1 MTEHKISV
9 FYAEDDPFMIRMYE
23 RIFKLNEFNVEFAF
37 DGSEAIE
44 KLRKLEQTPDVI
56 LLDVMMPKTN
66 GLEVLKFIKGEE
78 KLKNIPVILLSNLAN
93 REEQARGVEM
103 GAVEYLVKSD
113 HQPKDVIERIRA
125 VLAAHTPPATA

>member
-1 MTEHKISV
+1 MTDIKPFA

-23 RIFKLNEFNVEFAF
+23 RIFKLNNFDVEFAF

-44 KLRKLEQTPDVI
+44 KLRKIERMPDII

-78 KLKNIPVILLSNLAN
+78 KLKNIPIILLSNLAN
-93 REEQARGVEM
+93 REEQARGIEM
-103 GAVEYLVKSD
+103 GAVDYLVKSD
-113 HQPKDVIERIRA
+113 HQPKDVVEKIRA
-125 VLAAHTPPATA
+125 VIVAHPQAAV

>member
-1 MTEHKISV
+1 MTDIKPFA

-23 RIFKLNEFNVEFAF
+23 RIFKLNNFDVEFAF

-44 KLRKLEQTPDVI
+44 KLRKIERMPDII

-78 KLKNIPVILLSNLAN
+78 KLKNIPIMLLSNLAN
-93 REEQARGVEM
+93 REEQSRGIEM
-103 GAVEYLVKSD
+103 GAVDYLVKSD
-113 HQPKDVIERIRA
+113 HQPKDVVEKIRA
-125 VLAAHTPPATA
+125 VIAAHPQASV